1 MINRSL
7 NWMLIALGLGAFH
20 PSGASAQGDPS
31 APLPAGVTA
40 CKFAALVKDT
50 EPGGAAIRDV
60 PQQDGREVAR
70 LPANRSRYVS
80 GVELAE
86 IQVIGVKDGWFL
98 IEGAAYSD
106 SHPWP
111 LYTGRGW
118 VEGKFVTTNLFRDT
132 LKKSPSND
140 SPEVT

>member
-20 PSGASAQGDPS
+20 PSAASAQGDPS

-60 PQQDGREVAR
+60 PQQDGREVGR
-70 LPANRSRYVS
+70 LLANRSRYVS

-98 IEGAAYSD
+98 IEGVAYSE
-106 SHPWP
+106 SRSVAALHRPR
-111 LYTGRGW
+111 LGRRQIRHDES
-118 VEGKFVTTNLFRDT
+118 VSRYLE
-132 LKKSPSND
+132 
-140 SPEVT
+140 EVAKQRFA

>member
-20 PSGASAQGDPS
+20 PSAASAQGDPS

-50 EPGGAAIRDV
+50 EPGGPAIRDA

-70 LPANRSRYVS
+70 LPAIHDKDKPGHDH
-80 GVELAE
+80 GVALPE
-86 IQVIGVKDGWFL
+86 IQVIGFRDGWFL
-98 IEGAAYSD
+98 IEGAAY
-106 SHPWP
+106 
-111 LYTGRGW
+111 
-118 VEGKFVTTNLFRDT
+118 
-132 LKKSPSND
+132 
-140 SPEVT
+140 PEPY